1 MAGPTKHLPA
11 DQNNEI
17 FKLVVESVV
26 DYAIFVLDAEGRVAT
41 WNTGAERIKGY
52 RAHEIVGRHFSVFYT
67 PEEADAGLPQRE
79 LEQAATSG
87 RIEMEGWRV
96 RKDGSRFWALVALN
110 ALRDETGELRGFA
123 KVTRDLTE
131 ERRHEENE
139 RRLTEINLRRQHAL
153 EINDDVVQGLAVADL
168 ALHLGEFDKARESV
182 SRTLQAARELVTEFL
197 AGVPRPGELR
207 RTGDRSQTES

>member
-1 MAGPTKHLPA
+1 MAS
-11 DQNNEI
+11 
-17 FKLVVESVV
+17 SV
-26 DYAIFVLDAEGRVAT
+26 GH
-41 WNTGAERIKGY
+41 Y
-52 RAHEIVGRHFSVFYT
+52 R
-67 PEEADAGLPQRE
+67 EEA
-79 LEQAATSG
+79 
-87 RIEMEGWRV
+87 WRV
-96 RKDGSRFWALVALN
+96 RKDGSLFWADVTITAV
-110 ALRDETGELRGFA
+110 RDDTGTLRGFA

-197 AGVPRPGELR
+197 AGAPGPGELR
-207 RTGDRSQTES
+207 RSGGRSPTEN